1 MQMKAKLIITTEIDD
16 VQKTSSVR
24 WQTIINGREASSGKV
39 MVIDKGVE
47 YGGIDEVIWNVSEF
61 AAQALRDSELLK
73 PKLKEKV

>member
-1 MQMKAKLIITTEIDD
+1 MKAKLIITTEIDD